1 MTKKAENSNTPL
13 QPRLDIAGVRQRAML
28 WWNNLDDNLN
38 DGFSKWKLGYKYYD
52 RHWMSLTGREIE
64 IIYKCEHVA

>member
-1 MTKKAENSNTPL
+1 MEKNVNNTTKPQHDAKLP
-13 QPRLDIAGVRQRAML
+13 VRQRAMN